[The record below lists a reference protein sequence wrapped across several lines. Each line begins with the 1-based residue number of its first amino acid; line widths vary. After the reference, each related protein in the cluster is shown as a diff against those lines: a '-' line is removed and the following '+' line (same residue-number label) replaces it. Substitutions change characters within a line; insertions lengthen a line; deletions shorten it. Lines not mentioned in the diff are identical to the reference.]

1 MRSVAVFGVLALLLA
16 SASASPPTG
25 SVPANDQLGKT
36 EFTSTQAAFEV
47 GKKRGHEDG
56 LAAGVLS
63 RGKLRISD
71 GNALLEVCD
80 ARSYS
85 GSYSADY
92 DRGYKAGYD
101 AGYAEGY
108 TTGKSGSGWG
118 CGFALGF
125 VLGPIGV
132 IIAAVM

>member
-1 MRSVAVFGVLALLLA
+1 MRSAILLSLFSALACAALA
-16 SASASPPTG
+16 APPTLRRDP
-25 SVPANDQLGKT
+25 SSQPRQIEYA
-36 EFTSTQAAFEV
+36 STQAAFEA
-47 GKKRGHEDG
+47 GQKRGHQDG

-63 RGKLRISD
+63 RGKVRLSD
-71 GNALLEVCD
+71 GNVLLQVAD
-80 ARSYS
+80 SRSYG

-92 DRGYKAGYD
+92 DRGYRAGYD
-101 AGYAEGY
+101 AGYSEGY
-108 TTGKSGSGWG
+108 AAGKSGSGWG